1 MSSTRQ
7 VNDILD
13 EVDVVIVE
21 SMSVRACA
29 RSTPREKGLP
39 VVKKMGKPKI
49 HRTLVDPDWLEDHA
63 EDDTPLRIQEIEEE
77 PQRGCDA
84 DSGEEEGMYAD
95 PEEYYDGGDAWGGRG
110 HSLEEEYS
118 PEGDM

>member
-13 EVDVVIVE
+13 EVDAVIAE
-21 SMSVRACA
+21 SMSVRAHA

-49 HRTLVDPDWLEDHA
+49 HRTLVNPDWLEDHT
-63 EDDTPLRIQEIEEE
+63 ENDTLLHI
-77 PQRGCDA
+77 
-84 DSGEEEGMYAD
+84 
-95 PEEYYDGGDAWGGRG
+95 
-110 HSLEEEYS
+110 
-118 PEGDM
+118 